1 MHCFWYHFFWRYTD
15 MALRSGQDKE
25 WKTRDDH
32 RVDCVMIKSS
42 ELGKKKMIGLRI
54 SKVLIIESDTAPDS
68 QSK

>member
-1 MHCFWYHFFWRYTD
+1 